1 MEEMTATLPHLSFS
15 DQFMGFAGSS
25 GPSQSTMFG
34 SDPACCVSS
43 SFLLDDE
50 LGVPASRSVSTVSF
64 SRSELAF
71 GGASDIEDMLPASG
85 VVEES
90 FSGCDDDGT
99 AVEAITS
106 GGAEDDV
113 LVCCVFGA
121 ADCFVVVGKSL
132 EPVEVGISED
142 ESNPDTASPLAEGA
156 H

>member
-25 GPSQSTMFG
+25 GPSQSTMLG

-50 LGVPASRSVSTVSF
+50 LRVPASRSVFTVSF

-71 GGASDIEDMLPASG
+71 GGASDIEDMLPASS
-85 VVEES
+85 VVEGS
-90 FSGCDDDGT
+90 FSRCNDDETG
-99 AVEAITS
+99 VEAS
-106 GGAEDDV
+106 AGVGAEDDV
-113 LVCCVFGA
+113 LVCCFFGA
-121 ADCFVVVGKSL
+121 GDCFVGAGKSS
-132 EPVEVGISED
+132 EPVDVGISKD
-142 ESNPDTASPLAEGA
+142 EFNPDTASPLAEGA

>member
-15 DQFMGFAGSS
+15 DQFMGFARSS

-50 LGVPASRSVSTVSF
+50 LRVPASRSVSTVSF
-64 SRSELAF
+64 SRSEVAF

-85 VVEES
+85 VVERS
-90 FSGCDDDGT
+90 FSGCNDDGT
-99 AVEAITS
+99 AVEAS
-106 GGAEDDV
+106 AGVGAEDDV

-121 ADCFVVVGKSL
+121 ADCFVGVEKSS
-132 EPVEVGISED
+132 EPDDVRISKVEF
-142 ESNPDTASPLAEGA
+142 NPDTGSPLAEGA